1 MSLLRAFILGL
12 TAAAAEIALVVYGGR
27 LSGWTTLAL
36 ALLPI
41 AVLGLLALFAA
52 GSDRWRARLIRGWL
66 GAFLSAAA
74 GLAAVF
80 ILHDGHDWFRWPD
93 ERGGDLYLVMLAATA
108 GIPGGITAAAPT
120 PGHGLALAGG
130 FVGGLVAALA
140 RNGDPD
146 PGVLILFAIGL
157 ALGATMSAFG
167 RR

>member
-1 MSLLRAFILGL
+1 MSLLRAFLLGL
-12 TAAAAEIALVVYGGR
+12 TAAAAEIALVLHGGR
-27 LSGWTTLAL
+27 LSGWTTLVL
-36 ALLPI
+36 SLVPI

-52 GSDRWRARLIRGWL
+52 GSDRWRARLVRGWL

-74 GLAAVF
+74 GLAAV
-80 ILHDGHDWFRWPD
+80 LLLKNGHDWFDWPD
-93 ERGGDLYLVMLAATA
+93 ERGGDLYLMMLAATA

-120 PGHGLALAGG
+120 PALGLALAGG

-140 RNGDPD
+140 RNGDPN